1 MSPLLKGSATI
12 KMNMLLPDWHLS
24 ILKENIL
31 AAEGSVA
38 PKERVNITY
47 KPATGDAQAEVELP
61 LKILV
66 LGDFTQKQDD
76 RPVEE
81 RKPINID
88 KDNYNDVLKAQ
99 KLSLD
104 LSVPNKLV
112 TESEEN
118 LPVSL
123 KFESLR
129 DFEPDAIVEKV
140 PELKEIIELR
150 NALKALKGPLG
161 NVPDFRKK
169 LQALVSDEGMRTKLL
184 AELGIDKK

>member
-1 MSPLLKGSATI
+1 M
-12 KMNMLLPDWHLS
+12 
-24 ILKENIL
+24 

-47 KPATGDAQAEVELP
+47 KPATGDAQTEVELP
-61 LKILV
+61 LKLLV

-99 KLSLD
+99 NLSLD
-104 LSVPNKLV
+104 LSVPNKLLPD
-112 TESEEN
+112 SEDN

-123 KFESLR
+123 KFESLL

-169 LQALVSDEGMRTKLL
+169 LQALVSDEGMRAKLL

>member
-1 MSPLLKGSATI
+1 L
-12 KMNMLLPDWHLS
+12 
-24 ILKENIL
+24 
-31 AAEGSVA
+31 SVA
-38 PKERVNITY
+38 NR
-47 KPATGDAQAEVELP
+47 L
-61 LKILV
+61 
-66 LGDFTQKQDD
+66 
-76 RPVEE
+76 
-81 RKPINID
+81 
-88 KDNYNDVLKAQ
+88 
-99 KLSLD
+99 
-104 LSVPNKLV
+104 VPN
-112 TESEEN
+112 SDDN

-169 LQALVSDEGMRTKLL
+169 LQALVSDEGMRSKLL